1 MEPVTRNL
9 YLVTRNTKR
18 MDKIV
23 QYLTVNFGQPFTN
36 GTKQE
41 ISNLINRLNREER
54 HELRYRLFNEARRLE
69 VTSSGQ
75 QSLFWLQNCFELID
89 EYMFRIHRVLF
100 SPGTDILES
109 ISDLLTQ
116 AKQTLDICIFTITD
130 ERLAEDILYC
140 HQRGIKVRII
150 TDDDK
155 MYDHGS
161 AIKGLK
167 NAGIPIKIDHS
178 RYHMHHKFGI
188 IDSRIV
194 FTGSFN
200 WTYTASKHNQEN
212 LLITTNFDITKQYVE
227 QFEQLWSEMFK
238 L

>member
-1 MEPVTRNL
+1 
-9 YLVTRNTKR
+9 

-23 QYLTVNFGQPFTN
+23 QYLTNNFGKPFEN

-41 ISNLINRLNREER
+41 IADLISALSREEIG
-54 HELRYRLFNEARRLE
+54 ELRYRLFNEARRLE
-69 VTSSGQ
+69 QTNSGQ
-75 QSLFWLQNCFELID
+75 QALFWLQNCFDLIG
-89 EYMFRIHRVLF
+89 EYKFSMHRVLF

-109 ISDLLTQ
+109 IADLLKE
-116 AKQTLDICIFTITD
+116 ARQTLDICVFTITD
-130 ERLAEDILYC
+130 ERLAGDIIYC
-140 HQRGIKVRII
+140 HERGIKVRVI

-161 AIKGLK
+161 MIKDLK
-167 NAGIPIKIDHS
+167 SVGIPVKIDHS
-178 RYHMHHKFGI
+178 RYHMHHKFAI
-188 IDSRIV
+188 IDSRIA

-212 LLITTNFDITKQYVE
+212 LLITTNHDIVKQYSE
-227 QFEQLWSEMFK
+227 QYELLWTEMFN